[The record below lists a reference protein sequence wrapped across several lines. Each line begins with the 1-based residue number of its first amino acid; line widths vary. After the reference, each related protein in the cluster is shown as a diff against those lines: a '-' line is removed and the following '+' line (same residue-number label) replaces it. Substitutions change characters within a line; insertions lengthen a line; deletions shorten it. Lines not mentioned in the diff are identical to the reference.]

1 MANDVKHITIHIA
14 PDSELALRLKE
25 AEQAGAPLIIDT
37 AEAIYHLSIGQTE
50 PAEHLPTAATTAQS
64 AEGIRQAAGS
74 WKDVDVEA
82 FKAYV
87 AERRRTSSRP
97 PVQL

>member
-1 MANDVKHITIHIA
+1 MVKEVKNITVHIA

-25 AEQAGAPLIIDT
+25 AHQEGAPLIIDT

-50 PAEHLPTAATTAQS
+50 PARHLPTAATTAQS
-64 AEGIRQAAGS
+64 EAGIRQAAGS
-74 WKDVDVEA
+74 WKDVDVAA

-87 AERRRTSSRP
+87 AERRRTSGRP
-97 PVQL
+97 SVRL